1 MYKISLITPV
11 HQNLKGLKNIFNV
24 VADIVGSDLEWIIK
38 DSGSCE
44 MTQAWLSE
52 IDSPH
57 IKHNS
62 APDSGLY
69 DAMNAAI
76 KIASAP
82 YYLTLGSD
90 DIIFQESIK
99 QLISLSESSEFLAA
113 DIISFPVL
121 KNKGLRTLHRYC
133 PLSWNVSRLITSHS
147 VGTII
152 RKRLHESLG
161 YYDTR
166 YMVLADSLF
175 IKGAFNQGA
184 RFLSFE
190 LPVMGEF
197 SAGGISS
204 NENLVKIKESY
215 DYNTATGSPIII
227 QAIFFL
233 IRVARAKLKN

>member
-121 KNKGLRTLHRYC
+121 KNKGLRTLHYILPPELEC
-133 PLSWNVSRLITSHS
+133 LAFNN
-147 VGTII
+147 
-152 RKRLHESLG
+152 ESLSG
-161 YYDTR
+161 YNY
-166 YMVLADSLF
+166 
-175 IKGAFNQGA
+175 KK
-184 RFLSFE
+184 
-190 LPVMGEF
+190 
-197 SAGGISS
+197 
-204 NENLVKIKESY
+204 KI
-215 DYNTATGSPIII
+215 A
-227 QAIFFL
+227 
-233 IRVARAKLKN
+233 